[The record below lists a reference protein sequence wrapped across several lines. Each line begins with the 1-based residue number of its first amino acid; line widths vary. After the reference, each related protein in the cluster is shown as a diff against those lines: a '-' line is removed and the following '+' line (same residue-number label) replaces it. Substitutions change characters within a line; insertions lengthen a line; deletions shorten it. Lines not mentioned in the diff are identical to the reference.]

1 MYLIKHR
8 RPRAMSGV
16 STSFSPRAPRRLPSL
31 MLGSLG
37 DDQPPGNT
45 LSQPTV
51 TDPTLEWQAEVITQL
66 RAGVN
71 TMKTAEL
78 QKWFQIAATV
88 AIPVLGFAW
97 KAVFPALF
105 RKGAATTVTGT

>member
-1 MYLIKHR
+1 MYLMKHR
-8 RPRAMSGV
+8 PRRAALGGTT
-16 STSFSPRAPRRLPSL
+16 TSFSPRVPRRMPNL

-37 DDQPPGNT
+37 DDPPPDTT
-45 LSQPTV
+45 LS
-51 TDPTLEWQAEVITQL
+51 DPTLKWQAEVIGQL
-66 RAGVN
+66 RAGVD

-78 QKWFQIAATV
+78 QKWMQIAATV

-105 RKGAATTVTGT
+105 RKGLTQTGG